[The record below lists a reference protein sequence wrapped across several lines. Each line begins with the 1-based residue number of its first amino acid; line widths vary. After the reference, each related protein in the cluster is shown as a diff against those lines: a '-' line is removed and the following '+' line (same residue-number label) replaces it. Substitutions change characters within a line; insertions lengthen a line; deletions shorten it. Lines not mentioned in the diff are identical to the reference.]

1 MKKENLHFTD
11 NEKAKEAGRRSGAA
25 RRKKATE
32 LQKLERKAELRD
44 IENREK
50 KLKDMSMSMP
60 LTGAADIDTSQIL
73 KMVLSGDFG
82 VVLAERAI
90 TAICEAE
97 IKRITNRASKL
108 ELSIIND
115 LSRSEKEALLASL
128 EADLEVL

>member
-25 RRKKATE
+25 RRKKAAE

-50 KLKDMSMSMP
+50 KLKDMSMP

-90 TAICEAE
+90 TAICDAE

-128 EADLEVL
+128 EADLEAL

>member
-50 KLKDMSMSMP
+50 KLKDMSMP

>member
-1 MKKENLHFTD
+1 MKKENLYFTD

-50 KLKDMSMSMP
+50 KLKDMSMP

>member
-1 MKKENLHFTD
+1 MKKENLHFAD

-25 RRKKATE
+25 RRKKAAE

-50 KLKDMSMSMP
+50 KLKDMSMP

>member
-50 KLKDMSMSMP
+50 KLKDMSMP

-82 VVLAERAI
+82 IVLAERAI

>member
-25 RRKKATE
+25 RRKKAAE
-32 LQKLERKAELRD
+32 LQKLERKAELRN

-50 KLKDMSMSMP
+50 KLKDMSMP
-60 LTGAADIDTSQIL
+60 LTGAGDIDTSQIL
-73 KMVLSGDFG
+73 KMVLSGAFG

-97 IKRITNRASKL
+97 IKRVTNRASKL

-128 EADLEVL
+128 EADLEAL

>member
-1 MKKENLHFTD
+1 MKKENLYFTD

-25 RRKKATE
+25 RRKKAAE

-50 KLKDMSMSMP
+50 KLKDMPMP
-60 LTGAADIDTSQIL
+60 LTGAGDIDTSQIL
-73 KMVLSGDFG
+73 KMVLSGAFG
-82 VVLAERAI
+82 VVLAERTI

-97 IKRITNRASKL
+97 IKRVTNRASKL

-128 EADLEVL
+128 EADLEAL

>member
-1 MKKENLHFTD
+1 MKKENLYFTD

-25 RRKKATE
+25 RRKKAAE

-50 KLKDMSMSMP
+50 KLKDMPMP
-60 LTGAADIDTSQIL
+60 LTGAGDIDTSQIL
-73 KMVLSGDFG
+73 KMVLSGAFG

-97 IKRITNRASKL
+97 IKRVTNRASKL

-128 EADLEVL
+128 EADLEAL

>member
-25 RRKKATE
+25 RRKKAAE
-32 LQKLERKAELRD
+32 LQRLERKAQLRD
-44 IENREK
+44 IENREQK
-50 KLKDMSMSMP
+50 FKAMQMP
-60 LTGAADIDTSQIL
+60 LTGAGDIDTSQIL
-73 KMVLSGDFG
+73 NMVLSGAFG

-108 ELSIIND
+108 ELSIINE

-128 EADLEVL
+128 EADLEVSS